1 MCFLLIY
8 PVHKLYEQNSLT
20 VLIVSADINSST
32 NGLATAS
39 GIDSSTSSAQANL
52 ISETP
57 YLYDLGYFFLWNTFQ
72 LESPKAKS
80 KWVNSFCNNC
90 HLA

>member
-8 PVHKLYEQNSLT
+8 PVHQLYEQNSLT
-20 VLIVSADINSST
+20 VLIVSVDINSST

-39 GIDSSTSSAQANL
+39 GIDSSTSSAQETL

-57 YLYDLGYFFLWNTFQ
+57 YLYDLGYFFLWNTFK
-72 LESPKAKS
+72 LESPKAKA
-80 KWVNSFCNNC
+80 KWFNSF
-90 HLA
+90 